1 MASTRARALARLAAV
16 RAQHQPGQ
24 QRRRRLVAHA
34 DRAGLPAK
42 PPGCA
47 RAHALP
53 ATRATLGRRNA
64 MSWSLHTAT
73 RDGQLVQVWCRRP
86 PCGNTTCRNAQ
97 AAPLYISLH
106 LRGAPR
112 REYARAR
119 AVDGIDFAAVHL
131 WPDNWARTDMQFS
144 QNWLWSHL
152 VQSERRLGKPLVLE
166 EYGKDVGA
174 RRAPRPR
181 FPRRCLLRSQA
192 AREHASWR
200 FPLLFNY

>member
-1 MASTRARALARLAAV
+1 M
-16 RAQHQPGQ
+16 
-24 QRRRRLVAHA
+24 AHA

-174 RRAPRPR
+174 RRAPRPSL
-181 FPRRCLLRSQA
+181 PPPLPPSLASRS
-192 AREHASWR
+192 
-200 FPLLFNY
+200 